1 MKHIETAAKARL
13 TAGFDGNP
21 EAIKQAMLDFKA
33 ASKKNYTGAMEFK
46 ELKRYAL
53 RYLDQVN
60 KAQQALTPAQDKL
73 SADIRARFKIKACL
87 AETAAKMHPWA
98 VAMLNVVQG
107 IIPKGSGFVGD
118 MSSSDGAYVDAK
130 TAAKIVN
137 AFKEDGHKVT
147 NFSGG
152 FNKPG
157 GSTSI
162 DSKDDSQCGITVS
175 DDDGDKV
182 LTFFDQNS

>member
-1 MKHIETAAKARL
+1 
-13 TAGFDGNP
+13 
-21 EAIKQAMLDFKA
+21 
-33 ASKKNYTGAMEFK
+33 
-46 ELKRYAL
+46 
-53 RYLDQVN
+53 
-60 KAQQALTPAQDKL
+60 
-73 SADIRARFKIKACL
+73 
-87 AETAAKMHPWA
+87 
-98 VAMLNVVQG
+98 
-107 IIPKGSGFVGD
+107 